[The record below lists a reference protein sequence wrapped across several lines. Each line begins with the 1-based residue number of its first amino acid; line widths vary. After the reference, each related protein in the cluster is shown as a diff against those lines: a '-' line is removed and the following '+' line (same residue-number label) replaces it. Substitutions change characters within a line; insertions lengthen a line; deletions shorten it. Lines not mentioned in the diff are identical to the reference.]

1 MNDYQ
6 KELWKKRQEY
16 ELAHKDNS
24 KLPVK
29 PKKKKK
35 KVKSNTDKF
44 VTEEVKQTTKKVT
57 KDAKNKAHTH
67 EFSTTTDKIRKAKK
81 AKEAGN
87 NIISK
92 TRNKV
97 KKKAIKHSDLYL
109 AHHGVEGQKWGKRN
123 GPPYPLDSS
132 ISTGHSLKK
141 KNKGVKDG
149 SAPGPYGGT
158 RHTAKELK
166 ASIKAK
172 KKTGQK
178 LTDEERLYRNTRR
191 GAMVGGL
198 VGGAIAGAVT
208 NRKIKKEH
216 ENEELKKE
224 VREKLEEYRNNQND
238 TKDGGILDKVNKAI
252 WTKHTNSEKYKEQEA
267 QRKKEREEAHKKE
280 MEKYK
285 DPEYRKKKYAD
296 AKNNDMWDYAFLEAY
311 QLNGKGHEDDE
322 NWEWNQGEALKE
334 YQKYL
339 KDPDA
344 WLMS

>member
-35 KVKSNTDKF
+35 KVKQNTDNY
-44 VTEEVKQTTKKVT
+44 VTGKTKQSTNKAT
-57 KDAKNKAHTH
+57 KDAKNKAHMQDLVNT
-67 EFSTTTDKIRKAKK
+67 SKTKQATKK
-81 AKEAGN
+81 ATKDAKRTAHTN
-87 NIISK
+87 DYSNITDSTK
-92 TRNKV
+92 NG
-97 KKKAIKHSDLYL
+97 KKKKSKLKHSDLYL

-158 RHTAKELK
+158 RHTAEELK

-172 KKTGQK
+172 KKTGEK

-191 GAMVGGL
+191 GAMVGGV
-198 VGGAIAGAVT
+198 VGGVIAGAVT

-224 VREKLEEYRNNQND
+224 VRDKLEEYRNSQ
-238 TKDGGILDKVNKAI
+238 KDGSSNTTVKFPKGTKENVKKQIADAMTKRFQNSSRSFDKEGLKFSSHRSIDTPKGKVEQFTFYNNDGYFTVTGEMKNGKLILDKS
-252 WTKHTNSEKYKEQEA
+252 NSGDLDVA
-267 QRKKEREEAHKKE
+267 
-280 MEKYK
+280 
-285 DPEYRKKKYAD
+285 
-296 AKNNDMWDYAFLEAY
+296 WD
-311 QLNGKGHEDDE
+311 
-322 NWEWNQGEALKE
+322 
-334 YQKYL
+334 
-339 KDPDA
+339 
-344 WLMS
+344 S

>member
-24 KLPVK
+24 KLPAK

-35 KVKSNTDKF
+35 KVKSNTDNY
-44 VTEEVKQTTKKVT
+44 VTGKVKQTTNKAT
-57 KDAKNKAHTH
+57 KDAKNKAHTQ
-67 EFSTTTDKIRKAKK
+67 EFSTNTEKIRKAKN
-81 AKEAGN
+81 AKEAGD

-92 TRNKV
+92 TRYKV

-198 VGGAIAGAVT
+198 VGGVIAGAVT

-216 ENEELKKE
+216 QHEELKKE
-224 VREKLEEYRNNQND
+224 VHDKLEEYRNSQ
-238 TKDGGILDKVNKAI
+238 KDGSSNTTVKFPKGTKENVKKQIADAMTKRFQNSSRSFDKEGLKFSSHRSIDTPNGKVEQFTFYNNDGYFTVTGEMKNGKLILDKS
-252 WTKHTNSEKYKEQEA
+252 NSG
-267 QRKKEREEAHKKE
+267 
-280 MEKYK
+280 
-285 DPEYRKKKYAD
+285 DLD
-296 AKNNDMWDYAFLEAY
+296 VTWD
-311 QLNGKGHEDDE
+311 
-322 NWEWNQGEALKE
+322 
-334 YQKYL
+334 
-339 KDPDA
+339 
-344 WLMS
+344 S